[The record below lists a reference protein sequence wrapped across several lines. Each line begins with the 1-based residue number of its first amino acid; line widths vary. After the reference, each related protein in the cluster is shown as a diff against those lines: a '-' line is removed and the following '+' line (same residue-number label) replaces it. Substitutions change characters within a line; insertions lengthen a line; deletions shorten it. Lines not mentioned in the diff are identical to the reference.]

1 MVTRVAG
8 DGDCLF
14 HALGFSDKYDGNAL
28 RIEVADFMEAHA
40 HNEPALDQDIW
51 LQEAGALRANRW
63 GGHAAVVAYSL
74 LKQRRV
80 LIHARQPGGPMLV
93 QDAAHEAVPVTA
105 PLQHILY
112 NGQDHYDAL
121 EEVVDAAGLVPAWEQ
136 PPPPKYL
143 AQPGAAPFAAG
154 SFPALSSSAAQPRRK
169 RPSAKFAA
177 PRPAKKTKTAKVK
190 TAGAS
195 KTPPVLRQEAAASS
209 AEPAAPAPAP
219 FAEDREMS
227 EEEEE
232 RGAHQLLRELAAIP
246 VAPTS
251 AHPHRRAEDLIED
264 GLPRS
269 ARIGRAVRVT
279 ARKAKL

>member
-1 MVTRVAG
+1 MPTT
-8 DGDCLF
+8 
-14 HALGFSDKYDGNAL
+14 SQ
-28 RIEVADFMEAHA
+28 
-40 HNEPALDQDIW
+40 PSTSIW

-80 LIHARQPGGPMLV
+80 LIHARQPNGTALV
-93 QDAAHEAVPVTA
+93 KDASHEAVPLTA
-105 PLQHILY
+105 PLQHVLY

-121 EEVVDAAGLVPAWEQ
+121 EEVADADAAGLAPAWEQ

-143 AQPGAAPFAAG
+143 AQPGAAPLPAG

-209 AEPAAPAPAP
+209 ADPAAPGSAP
-219 FAEDREMS
+219 FAEDQEMS

-232 RGAHQLLRELAAIP
+232 HGAHQLLRELAAIP

-251 AHPHRRAEDLIED
+251 AHPRRRAEDLIED
-264 GLPRS
+264 GLPH
-269 ARIGRAVRVT
+269 
-279 ARKAKL
+279 